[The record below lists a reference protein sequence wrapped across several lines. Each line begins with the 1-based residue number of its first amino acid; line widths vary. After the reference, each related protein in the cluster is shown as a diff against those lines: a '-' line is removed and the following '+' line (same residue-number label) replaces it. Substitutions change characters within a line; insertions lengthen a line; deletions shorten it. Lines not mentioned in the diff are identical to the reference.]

1 MNHNTNI
8 HFGNRTLIP
17 HDLHG
22 RSYQDPAVS
31 IVPHPFPPN
40 RAHPTFEG
48 PSRDEHHYHHH
59 QNRPPVY
66 HQPPRPVLHSHHD
79 HVLNRRRDSH
89 FDAVLEGFMESQRRT
104 SRDIE
109 TKLEFTR
116 YELDGRLGEL
126 STQIERVESRC
137 LDMEEDLKKQ
147 GEAIEDNRRAIHFT
161 KVSTKEMD
169 NHLDEKIS
177 SLDNN
182 LDGTTK
188 SLNSITAVAHQ
199 AKREV
204 AEVTLKERQCYS
216 TMLTL
221 VEGQKQVKAQ
231 IRDLHISL
239 DKRSQDIQRRARGL
253 EDKVDGV
260 SKEVKDLTTR
270 LANLEEKV
278 LTETKTT
285 VPKQNYAAPVFTI
298 RETDPRVIWDEEES
312 RADQERATKLTTG
325 TREKIAPKGRT
336 LTQRSSQ
343 PPPTKEK
350 RKTRSSLEEII
361 DDFNFMARRFPYGV
375 PFDNACN
382 KSPFMQDLAWTQ
394 DWSLAEL
401 EKMYEEARKGM
412 PKPRF
417 LHKLHDPV
425 F

>member
-89 FDAVLEGFMESQRRT
+89 FDAVLEGFMESQRKT

-147 GEAIEDNRRAIHFT
+147 GEAIEDSRRAIHFT

-169 NHLDEKIS
+169 NHLDEKIT

-278 LTETKTT
+278 LTEAKTT
-285 VPKQNYAAPVFTI
+285 VLSTTMPQ
-298 RETDPRVIWDEEES
+298 
-312 RADQERATKLTTG
+312 RATRLTTG

-394 DWSLAEL
+394 DWSLADMGISGTRPIQEL
-401 EKMYEEARKGM
+401 GEQAQAAKEKWKLSSSARAQLCR
-412 PKPRF
+412 PRPALYLYILAF
-417 LHKLHDPV
+417 SLL
-425 F
+425 

>member
-1 MNHNTNI
+1 METLMDQEARDTAPKALAHLDTSITQSRSFHWPERGPFKNLESKLKRLKRNGNFPLLRALNFADLDPLSTYIYLLLASCNKNHQ
-8 HFGNRTLIP
+8 P
-17 HDLHG
+17 HNKKHLFNK
-22 RSYQDPAVS
+22 PN
-31 IVPHPFPPN
+31 IVPYPFPPN

-89 FDAVLEGFMESQRRT
+89 FDAVLEGFMESQRKT

-147 GEAIEDNRRAIHFT
+147 GEAIEDSRRAIHFT

-169 NHLDEKIS
+169 NHLDEKIT

-239 DKRSQDIQRRARGL
+239 DKRAKIF
-253 EDKVDGV
+253 
-260 SKEVKDLTTR
+260 KE
-270 LANLEEKV
+270 
-278 LTETKTT
+278 
-285 VPKQNYAAPVFTI
+285 
-298 RETDPRVIWDEEES
+298 
-312 RADQERATKLTTG
+312 
-325 TREKIAPKGRT
+325 
-336 LTQRSSQ
+336 
-343 PPPTKEK
+343 
-350 RKTRSSLEEII
+350 
-361 DDFNFMARRFPYGV
+361 
-375 PFDNACN
+375 
-382 KSPFMQDLAWTQ
+382 
-394 DWSLAEL
+394 EL
-401 EKMYEEARKGM
+401 EGLKTK
-412 PKPRF
+412 
-417 LHKLHDPV
+417 
-425 F
+425 

>member
-350 RKTRSSLEEII
+350 RKIRSSLEEII

-375 PFDNACN
+375 TFDNACN

-394 DWSLAEL
+394 DWS
-401 EKMYEEARKGM
+401 
-412 PKPRF
+412 PS
-417 LHKLHDPV
+417 
-425 F
+425 

>member
-89 FDAVLEGFMESQRRT
+89 FDAVLEGFMESQRKT

-169 NHLDEKIS
+169 NHLDEKIT

-278 LTETKTT
+278 LTEQRRP
-285 VPKQNYAAPVFTI
+285 VPKHNHAAP
-298 RETDPRVIWDEEES
+298 
-312 RADQERATKLTTG
+312 
-325 TREKIAPKGRT
+325 
-336 LTQRSSQ
+336 
-343 PPPTKEK
+343 
-350 RKTRSSLEEII
+350 SL
-361 DDFNFMARRFPYGV
+361 
-375 PFDNACN
+375 
-382 KSPFMQDLAWTQ
+382 L
-394 DWSLAEL
+394 
-401 EKMYEEARKGM
+401 
-412 PKPRF
+412 
-417 LHKLHDPV
+417 
-425 F
+425 